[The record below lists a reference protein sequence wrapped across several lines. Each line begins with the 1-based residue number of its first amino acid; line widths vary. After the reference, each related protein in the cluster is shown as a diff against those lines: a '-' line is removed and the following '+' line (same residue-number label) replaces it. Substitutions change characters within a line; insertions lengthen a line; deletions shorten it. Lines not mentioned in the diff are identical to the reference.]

1 MRPPASGHNPP
12 PILSSRRMSPWIRRT
27 GLSLAVLLAV
37 LLVILIAGAVWLATG
52 FDANRYKGV
61 AIDWMKA
68 NRNRTLVI
76 DGPIELSVFPRLAV
90 KLSKVSLSEAGRN
103 EVFVAVDRAALAV
116 DMLPLLR
123 SELVVDRV
131 EASGVRVAVLRDA
144 KGQRNF
150 DDLARPAAATPPS
163 PATDAGKTGSRSLR
177 FDVSR
182 IQLADVRA
190 RIKDE
195 TAGLDGEVTL
205 KELSTGRVASQ
216 VETPVRL
223 VATFAFKTPALKGE
237 LDGAMKLTPD
247 LATNSVRL
255 ADMALAFKG
264 DVPGA
269 SAVDLAVKGSV
280 GWDGAKGALDA
291 KSLDVRIGADAAGLK
306 LAGSTLAIDR
316 FGYDPT
322 RQALTVDKLVLRLK
336 GSRAGQPLAVE
347 LDWPQL
353 EVAGDKL
360 KGSALAGKV
369 SLGGDLPLD
378 AVFKSGAPSGSFDAL
393 ALPGF
398 EARITSA
405 GAARKVDGTLRSKLA
420 IRPAKS
426 SVALD
431 ALDLQATIDDKGL
444 KPVALAVRGSA
455 SASPQAAAW
464 ALSGKAN
471 ANAFRIDGNANLA
484 AKPLAIKAQASFDAL
499 DLNTLLPTAASS
511 GGAPGAP
518 APADAPVDLSALRSL
533 NADVGLRAG
542 TFLFRQYRVTDARID
557 AVLEGGLLRVKTLQ
571 GKAWGGALDASAFA
585 DARANRVGVKA
596 VATGVNVNALLRD
609 VAAKDL
615 LEGTGRVTLDV
626 DTAGRSVAE
635 LRSHLHGNAALQLR
649 DGAIKGVNLAKSL
662 RQAKAALA
670 MRSDTAQKASQAEK
684 TDFSELSATFQIAD
698 GLARSSDLDVKSPF
712 LRLGGDGA
720 VDIGRGMIDYTARA
734 TVTSTP
740 AGQDGAEL
748 AALKGLTVPV
758 RLTGPFEAVDWK
770 IQWSAVAAG
779 VAKNQ
784 LEDKL
789 KDKLG
794 LKQPAGAASAPATR
808 PKDAL
813 KEKLLKGLFK

>member
-1 MRPPASGHNPP
+1 
-12 PILSSRRMSPWIRRT
+12 MSPWIRRT
-27 GLSLAVLLAV
+27 GLVLGV

-90 KLSKVSLSEAGRN
+90 KLSQVSLSEAGRN
-103 EVFVAVDRAALAV
+103 DVFIAVDRAALAV
-116 DMLPLLR
+116 DVLPLLR

-144 KGQRNF
+144 KGKRNF
-150 DDLARPAAATPPS
+150 DDLAQPAGDKAPAPGAASQSST
-163 PATDAGKTGSRSLR
+163 GKALR

-195 TAGLDGEVTL
+195 AAGIDGEVTI

-216 VETPVRL
+216 VETPVKL

-237 LDGAMKLTPD
+237 LDGATKFTPD

-269 SAVDLAVKGSV
+269 NAVDLAVKGTL

-291 KSLDVRIGADAAGLK
+291 KALDIRIGADAAGLK

-322 RQALTVDKLVLRLK
+322 RQALSVDKLVLRLK

-353 EVAGDKL
+353 EVVGDKL

-378 AVFKSGAPSGSFDAL
+378 AVFKSGAPTGSFDAL

-398 EARITSA
+398 DARITSA
-405 GAARKVDGTLRSKLA
+405 GAARKIDGTLRSNLA

-444 KPVALAVRGSA
+444 KPVALAVRGNA

-471 ANAFRIDGNANLA
+471 SNAFRIDGSANLA
-484 AKPLAIKAQASFDAL
+484 ARPLAIKAQASFDAL

-511 GGAPGAP
+511 GAAPGAPTP

-542 TFLFRQYRVTDARID
+542 SFVFRQYRVADARID
-557 AVLEGGLLRVKTLQ
+557 AVLDGGMLRVKALQ

-596 VATGVNVNALLRD
+596 VATGVNVNALLTD

-635 LRSHLHGNAALQLR
+635 LRSHLRGNAALQLR

-670 MRSDTAQKASQAEK
+670 MRSDAAQKASQAEK

-698 GLARSSDLDVKSPF
+698 GVARSSDLDVKSPF

-720 VDIGRGMIDYTARA
+720 VDVGRGMIDYTARA
-734 TVTSTP
+734 TVTSTS

-794 LKQPAGAASAPATR
+794 LRQPAGAASAPATK